1 LSRARDGRAPYAT
14 GMADVIGGLAAVL
27 AVLLLVGA
35 VTGRVRARSCCT
47 LVADPEHDLRM
58 RDAAAPPVP

>member
-1 LSRARDGRAPYAT
+1 
-14 GMADVIGGLAAVL
+14 MADVIGGLAAAL

-47 LVADPEHDLRM
+47 LAADPKHDLRM
-58 RDAAAPPVP
+58 SGPETPPAS